1 MLTRNTILTAAL
13 WLSVSQSVT
22 ADLLRLKSGSGV
34 QGTLISADAN
44 GIRFETVRGE
54 TRTYRIADVDGVD
67 FAPLPPPPPPPA
79 PSNVSAAA
87 AAPSVVVPAGTE
99 ITVRTIDSIQGSA
112 TGAGQRYK
120 ASIDDPIVVNNQV
133 VIPRGTNCT
142 IEVVAL
148 ESGKD
153 VQLRLYDVS
162 VGGKS
167 YATASDFAV
176 VKAEGTSKK
185 RKAARRGV
193 GLGALGAG
201 IGAIAGGGE
210 AAAIGAV
217 VGGSVGAVSAAGAKG
232 KQIDVAPE
240 TLLSFKLKSPLPL
253 N

>member
-1 MLTRNTILTAAL
+1 MLTRNTIITAAL

-22 ADLLRLKSGSGV
+22 ADLLRLKSGAGV
-34 QGTLISADAN
+34 QGTLISANSN
-44 GIRFETVRGE
+44 GIRFETIRGE
-54 TRTYRIADVDGVD
+54 QKSYAVADVDGID
-67 FAPLPPPPPPPA
+67 FAPLPPPPQPA
-79 PSNVSAAA
+79 PSNVSAAPS
-87 AAPSVVVPAGTE
+87 PSVVVPAGTE

-112 TGAGQRYK
+112 SGAGQRYK

-148 ESGKD
+148 DSGKD

-162 VGGKS
+162 VAGKS
-167 YATASDFAV
+167 YATASEFAV

-210 AAAIGAV
+210 AAAIGAI

-232 KQIDVAPE
+232 KQINVEPE